1 MRRVKTIFPIKWM
14 IIVHTH
20 SYCLFIIEYLLCIKI
35 TTKQFWQTHGFKRL
49 KNDFQY
55 IFCDKDE
62 VNFVYNYICGRFSV
76 AKLSMFYKIAVWFVY
91 VDIYHE
97 TFYKLY
103 VYILYNIRTS
113 TSNFTY
119 GEITVFP
126 YLWTDGQRVRQ
137 TDRQTDRRINPD
149 WAG

>member
-1 MRRVKTIFPIKWM
+1 M

-62 VNFVYNYICGRFSV
+62 VNFVYNYIYGRFSV

-103 VYILYNIRTS
+103 VYILYKLIYS
-113 TSNFTY
+113 IYPSWAFV
-119 GEITVFP
+119 ITVVFIHLRSVQIS
-126 YLWTDGQRVRQ
+126 YSKLEKKTKRLDI
-137 TDRQTDRRINPD
+137 RRKLNQ
-149 WAG
+149 